1 MNGFEPILAQFL
13 TELGIDKVNLG
24 MTEKVIIIG
33 ILVFFAYAV
42 DYLCRLFL
50 VPIIKKLTKR
60 TQVKWDDYI
69 FNDKLLNNCCH
80 LIPPVIL
87 TVTLPFVLD
96 DGSHTYSI
104 LNSLL
109 YIYIVVV
116 SVNLICS
123 FISSLYTIT
132 SEYEKMKS
140 HPLKG
145 VYQMVQIIVIS
156 IGIIIIIAILI
167 DKSPISILTG
177 LGASAAV
184 LMLVFKDSIMGLV
197 SGIQLSANKMLAP
210 GDWISMP
217 KYGAD
222 GIVTEVT
229 LTTVK
234 VQNWDNTITT
244 VPPYILVSDSFQNWR
259 GMQESDGRRV
269 KRSVNIDMKTIRFC
283 TDEEIAYFL
292 ERGWIEKDK
301 YRGEQLINFSVF
313 RHFMENYLRNN
324 PDVNSNMTIMVRQL
338 QSSSEG
344 LPLELYFFTSDKTW
358 VNYEKI
364 QSDVFDYFIAML
376 PKFGLKVFQ
385 RSSGDSSSSQPTI
398 IN

>member
-1 MNGFEPILAQFL
+1 
-13 TELGIDKVNLG
+13 
-24 MTEKVIIIG
+24 
-33 ILVFFAYAV
+33 
-42 DYLCRLFL
+42 
-50 VPIIKKLTKR
+50 
-60 TQVKWDDYI
+60 
-69 FNDKLLNNCCH
+69 
-80 LIPPVIL
+80 
-87 TVTLPFVLD
+87 
-96 DGSHTYSI
+96 
-104 LNSLL
+104 
-109 YIYIVVV
+109 
-116 SVNLICS
+116 
-123 FISSLYTIT
+123 
-132 SEYEKMKS
+132 
-140 HPLKG
+140 
-145 VYQMVQIIVIS
+145 
-156 IGIIIIIAILI
+156 
-167 DKSPISILTG
+167 
-177 LGASAAV
+177 
-184 LMLVFKDSIMGLV
+184 MGLV